1 MKQIIIK
8 PLLTEK
14 TLSQT
19 GGGWYGFVVA
29 IHATKGQIAEQIA
42 RLYNVTVV
50 GIRTA
55 RYHGK
60 ARRSGKRQTA
70 VVRPDW
76 KKALVRLAKGQKIA
90 AFEVSSESTK

>member
-1 MKQIIIK
+1 MKQIVIK

-19 GGGWYGFVVA
+19 GRGWYGFVVA
-29 IHATKGQIAEQIA
+29 THATKGQIAEQIA
-42 RLYNVTVV
+42 NLYKVNVV

-55 RYHGK
+55 RMHGK
-60 ARRSGKRQTA
+60 ARRSGRRQTA

-76 KKALVRLAKGQKIA
+76 KKAHVRLAKGQKID
-90 AFEVSSESTK
+90 AFEVSAEGAK